1 MRVARAFA
9 LLLAGL
15 SLAAC
20 GTTQSTVHSS
30 IGETIGES
38 SAPGLTLRSVEVQPV
53 EREEAAIA
61 MAFDA
66 EEAAALVA
74 EVPDDLDFGA
84 DALVC
89 VYLGERPTAG
99 WGLDLQSASLADD
112 ELRILAR
119 ETRPRGTV
127 EQVVT
132 YPAGCGLLNRDA
144 LPVGELA
151 VRADDTISEEF
162 IVAGD
167 VMVPDAEAAP

>member
-1 MRVARAFA
+1 MRVARTFG

-15 SLAAC
+15 CLAAC
-20 GTTQSTVHSS
+20 GTTQSTVFSS
-30 IGETIGES
+30 IGES
-38 SAPGLTLRSVEVQPV
+38 SAPGLTLRSVQVEPV

-61 MAFDA
+61 IAFDTD
-66 EEAAALVA
+66 EAAALVA
-74 EVPDDLDFGA
+74 QVPDDIDFGA
-84 DALVC
+84 DALIC

>member
-1 MRVARAFA
+1 MKVARASS
-9 LLLAGL
+9 LLLAAL
-15 SLAAC
+15 CLAAC
-20 GTTQSTVHSS
+20 GTTQSTVFST
-30 IGETIGES
+30 IGESIGES
-38 SAPGLTLRSVEVQPV
+38 SAPGLTLRSVQVEPV

-66 EEAAALVA
+66 DEAAALAV
-74 EVPDDLDFGA
+74 EVPDDLDFA
-84 DALVC
+84 TDALVC

-99 WGLDLQSASLADD
+99 WGLDLQTASLVDG
-112 ELRILAR
+112 ELRILGR

-132 YPAGCGLLNRDA
+132 YPAGCGVLNRDA
-144 LPVGELA
+144 LPAGELA